1 MGRTIFRYILVYSS
15 APPLTYCVKMAAIL
29 AGNNVEDEFL
39 WSCTLSSTNKEYS
52 WDPATLDADAE
63 AKEGEEQEGPKV
75 KPGHRLLIKSAILMP
90 TAKTDEVTVVQIE
103 SEGYNKE
110 KVIVPICA
118 MKGGAELQKYV
129 DLLVPSAAKLTI
141 IHGEGPINLVGSH
154 CVDYF
159 GFKDEGDEDSEDEEE
174 GDTEDEGMETEEV
187 AEKGDKVTEAKKT
200 TPVKEGSAKKATPT
214 KEDSGKK
221 ASPAK
226 EASEKVEEKKTPAK
240 EDSKKRKASS
250 DATKSAEKKAK
261 S

>member
-1 MGRTIFRYILVYSS
+1 
-15 APPLTYCVKMAAIL
+15 MAAIL
-29 AGNNVEDEFL
+29 AGNNVEEEYL
-39 WSCTLSSTNKEYS
+39 WSCTLTGSDKEYS
-52 WDPATLDADAE
+52 WDPATLDAE
-63 AKEGEEQEGPKV
+63 ADVKEGEEKEGPKV

-90 TAKTDEVTVVQIE
+90 SAKKDEVTVVQIE

-129 DLLVPSAAKLTI
+129 DLLVPTPAKLKI

-159 GFKDEGDEDSEDEEE
+159 GFKDEEDDDSEDEDEGETEE
-174 GDTEDEGMETEEV
+174 EGMETEEV
-187 AEKGDKVTEAKKT
+187 AEKGDKAADAKKT
-200 TPVKEGSAKKATPT
+200 TPVKDGSAKKTTPT
-214 KEDSGKK
+214 KEGSGKK
-221 ASPAK
+221 ASPVK
-226 EASEKVEEKKTPAK
+226 ETTEKAEEKKTPVK